1 MTPAQIIKE
10 IQSSSLIDDPSRELM
25 IHGLAQA
32 IELDFISNQSN
43 LSPTIPEMCLAIR
56 QLAKELIYIREKLP
70 PEEASAF

>member
-1 MTPAQIIKE
+1 
-10 IQSSSLIDDPSRELM
+10 M